1 MLLGA
6 LYKSLVAPRQ
16 TGLTMK
22 PQGQF
27 GLVLLLAALCAA
39 LVLGFSVGAVPFSLL
54 SLLTGTA
61 STLETTVFY
70 DIRGPRVVLATF
82 VGASLAVSGACLQGL
97 FRNPLADPGLIGV
110 SSGGAL
116 GAIFIIVFGASLG
129 LADWVMPYALPVS
142 AVMGAVLVTLFLYT
156 FASYFGQ
163 FSVVTILLVG
173 IAVNALAGVGIGA
186 FQYLADDGQLR
197 SMVFWMMGSLGRATW
212 LTLLPAVFLMSICML
227 MLIRQSKNLDLL
239 QLGEH
244 EAEFLGTD
252 VTRLKRNVILAS
264 AAGVGAGVSLCGI
277 IGFIGLVVP
286 HLVRLSL
293 GPSHKS
299 LIPGSALLGAVLM
312 ILADLVARTT
322 ITPAEIPVSLVTSAL
337 GAPFFLWLISRSRPV

>member
-1 MLLGA
+1 MIRPG
-6 LYKSLVAPRQ
+6 R
-16 TGLTMK
+16 
-22 PQGQF
+22 QF
-27 GLVLLLAALCAA
+27 GLVFLLAMLALA
-39 LVLGFSVGAVPFSLL
+39 LVFGFSVGAVPFSLL
-54 SLLTGTA
+54 SLMTGTA
-61 STLETTVFY
+61 STLENTVFY
-70 DIRGPRVVLATF
+70 DIRGPRVVLAAF
-82 VGASLAVSGACLQGL
+82 VGASLAVSGASLQGL

-116 GAIFIIVFGASLG
+116 GAIFVIVFGASLG
-129 LADWVMPYALPVS
+129 LVDWFMPYALPV
-142 AVMGAVLVTLFLYT
+142 GAVLGSICVTLFLYA

-212 LTLLPAVFLMSICML
+212 ITLLPAIVIMSICMV
-227 MLIRQSKNLDLL
+227 MLIRYARTLDLM

-244 EAEFLGTD
+244 EAEFLGVD
-252 VTRLKRNVILAS
+252 VTRVKRGVILAS
-264 AAGVGAGVSLCGI
+264 AAGVGAGVSICGI

-286 HLVRLSL
+286 HLVRLTL
-293 GPSHKS
+293 GPSHS
-299 LIPGSALLGAVLM
+299 TLIPGAALLGAALM
-312 ILADLVARTT
+312 ILADLVARIM

-337 GAPFFLWLISRSRPV
+337 GAPFFLWLIARSRPV

>member
-1 MLLGA
+1 
-6 LYKSLVAPRQ
+6 
-16 TGLTMK
+16 
-22 PQGQF
+22 
-27 GLVLLLAALCAA
+27 
-39 LVLGFSVGAVPFSLL
+39 
-54 SLLTGTA
+54 
-61 STLETTVFY
+61 
-70 DIRGPRVVLATF
+70 
-82 VGASLAVSGACLQGL
+82 
-97 FRNPLADPGLIGV
+97 
-110 SSGGAL
+110 
-116 GAIFIIVFGASLG
+116 
-129 LADWVMPYALPVS
+129 
-142 AVMGAVLVTLFLYT
+142 
-156 FASYFGQ
+156 
-163 FSVVTILLVG
+163 
-173 IAVNALAGVGIGA
+173 
-186 FQYLADDGQLR
+186 
-197 SMVFWMMGSLGRATW
+197 MGSLGRATW

>member
-6 LYKSLVAPRQ
+6 LYKSLVAHRQ

-116 GAIFIIVFGASLG
+116 GAIS
-129 LADWVMPYALPVS
+129 VS
-142 AVMGAVLVTLFLYT
+142 YT
-156 FASYFGQ
+156 H
-163 FSVVTILLVG
+163 
-173 IAVNALAGVGIGA
+173 
-186 FQYLADDGQLR
+186 
-197 SMVFWMMGSLGRATW
+197 
-212 LTLLPAVFLMSICML
+212 LTLPTKA
-227 MLIRQSKNLDLL
+227 
-239 QLGEH
+239 
-244 EAEFLGTD
+244 
-252 VTRLKRNVILAS
+252 
-264 AAGVGAGVSLCGI
+264 
-277 IGFIGLVVP
+277 
-286 HLVRLSL
+286 
-293 GPSHKS
+293 
-299 LIPGSALLGAVLM
+299 
-312 ILADLVARTT
+312 
-322 ITPAEIPVSLVTSAL
+322 
-337 GAPFFLWLISRSRPV
+337 